1 MVLNFDSITSKVPA
15 KVFLLFWG
23 KQQYFCPR
31 NQKRLSEKTR
41 ASLAFLFKILY
52 FEDMGKDV
60 VCVSYRLGLAWGQA
74 EIEAVTA
81 AEKGLSLAG
90 SGRRAVVVWRSY
102 QADLQEE
109 SSPVHCA
116 AVQRVHAFSYTNRQH
131 KPEHH
136 RPGGNFR
143 VCVTEIN
150 HAKAFWSRP
159 VWHMCCLTVTD
170 VEKEPIWDNDAVIP
184 WAQFFC
190 G

>member
-23 KQQYFCPR
+23 KHQYFCPR

-116 AVQRVHAFSYTNRQH
+116 AVQRVHAFSYTNSST
-131 KPEHH
+131 
-136 RPGGNFR
+136 NLN
-143 VCVTEIN
+143 T
-150 HAKAFWSRP
+150 
-159 VWHMCCLTVTD
+159 TD
-170 VEKEPIWDNDAVIP
+170 LAVISEFVSQKLIMP
-184 WAQFFC
+184 KHSEADLCDTCAAWL
-190 G
+190 